1 MVFDAHDRGFAL
13 FKDVCTRG
21 IYDRTS
27 LAKDVGDFVF
37 DGTPLKCAE
46 TDCGLIFIHGQFF
59 RDAGVEEPRLHQ
71 RSSRPSRRKHFRMCL
86 PMGRGQLPL
95 GGAVPLPFP
104 PSNVL
109 MPVRD
114 FDLDSLFIFR
124 SHFCACDPESV
135 QSEV

>member
-95 GGAVPLPFP
+95 GGAVPP
-104 PSNVL
+104 PLSAFKRIDAC
-109 MPVRD
+109 PG
-114 FDLDSLFIFR
+114 FR
-124 SHFCACDPESV
+124 SGQSVHFP
-135 QSEV
+135 QSLLCLRP